1 MSELVMR
8 KIDGKNK
15 LFKKTV
21 KKCDDKEEKG
31 EKHDSAKEEKAEKK
45 EHKEHP
51 EFSKKT
57 TDQIAHD
64 HIREGKEDGQEK
76 DDPGENSRAYHTE
89 SMKGR
94 ESRYG
99 KKEKMGKGG
108 GGGMDRAHRG
118 LNDWFDK
125 HEGKEEGS
133 SNKGIEKER
142 KRQGYDKKEQR
153 RQDKIQGEPTSMEE
167 KMDKLM
173 GKGGGGGVRHGKKA
187 KKLSFAAYS
196 AKKWEKK

>member
-31 EKHDSAKEEKAEKK
+31 EKHDGPKEEKAEQK

-51 EFSKKT
+51 EFSKKD
-57 TDQIAHD
+57 TDKIAHD
-64 HIREGKEDGQEK
+64 HV
-76 DDPGENSRAYHTE
+76 
-89 SMKGR
+89 
-94 ESRYG
+94 
-99 KKEKMGKGG
+99 KMGKG

-118 LNDWFDK
+118 LNDWMDE
-125 HEGKEEGS
+125 HEGKKKGD
-133 SNKGIEKER
+133 SNKHIMEER
-142 KRQGYDKKEQR
+142 KRQGYDDANSEKTIKTIMAHTGASRSSATKQLGEEHER
-153 RQDKIQGEPTSMEE
+153 SERDKI
-167 KMDKLM
+167 
-173 GKGGGGGVRHGKKA
+173 GKGGGGGERHGKKA